1 MNMREYLRDSHKVLR
16 KKPDKQFITEP
27 YKPDIM
33 DKVITITI
41 DYNDLTKN
49 QLVAIL
55 WERGIEHNK
64 RQLKSE
70 LVALLEQD
78 DKKNI

>member
-1 MNMREYLRDSHKVLR
+1 MNMHEYLRDVNKVLR
-16 KKPDKQFITEP
+16 RKPDKHFITEP
-27 YKPDIM
+27 VEQPEKI
-33 DKVITITI
+33 VVVSI

-49 QLVAIL
+49 DLVQML
-55 WERGIEHNK
+55 WERGIDHNK
-64 RQLKSE
+64 RQLKEE